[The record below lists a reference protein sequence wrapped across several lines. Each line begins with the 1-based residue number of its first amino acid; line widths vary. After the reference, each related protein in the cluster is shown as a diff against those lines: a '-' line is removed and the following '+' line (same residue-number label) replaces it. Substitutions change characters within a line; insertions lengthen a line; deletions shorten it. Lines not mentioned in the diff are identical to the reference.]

1 MVSHELYSNIGDL
14 VSSSIET
21 FVDMVVEKYPGTD
34 KDGLLALWNDNN
46 PKPTTTPKPTPTPP
60 TPTPQEPTQ
69 SKTNS
74 KTCIHVWVKGAKKG
88 TMCGCIVKNPTREYC
103 SKHVK
108 ANNVT
113 VVTKQA
119 VVSSASKSK
128 ILRRNKSIDKLWH
141 EDTGMVFESVQ
152 DRSVTHRYVDGELKS
167 LTPDD
172 IIVCKEMGFAIKNTV
187 PDTEKK
193 VEQVSTIKEVEDLL
207 GALQMTDSD
216 ESEEEM
222 LEEEE

>member
-46 PKPTTTPKPTPTPP
+46 PKPPTPKPTPTPP
-60 TPTPQEPTQ
+60 TPKPTPTTQEPTPTTQEPTPTPTTQEPTQ

-113 VVTKQA
+113 VVPKQA
-119 VVSSASKSK
+119 VVSSASTSK

-141 EDTGMVFESVQ
+141 
-152 DRSVTHRYVDGELKS
+152 
-167 LTPDD
+167 
-172 IIVCKEMGFAIKNTV
+172 
-187 PDTEKK
+187 
-193 VEQVSTIKEVEDLL
+193 
-207 GALQMTDSD
+207 
-216 ESEEEM
+216 
-222 LEEEE
+222 